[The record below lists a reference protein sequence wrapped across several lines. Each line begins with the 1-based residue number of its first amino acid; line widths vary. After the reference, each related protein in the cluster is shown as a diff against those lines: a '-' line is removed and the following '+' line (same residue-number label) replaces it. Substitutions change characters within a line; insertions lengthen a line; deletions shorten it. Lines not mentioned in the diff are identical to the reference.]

1 MRSGSPPISGAS
13 VRPSALVTVSLRSPR
28 ALAPISCS
36 TILTPGAGRPLTV
49 SSTWV
54 ESRPTVFGLP
64 GPSTMATTR
73 SRVIRPISVSAAA
86 CSAAASLLQPPLE
99 LPQDRIPGVA
109 AHADDEGKAEL
120 LPVGGIERR

>member
-36 TILTPGAGRPLTV
+36 AIFTPAAGRPLTV

-54 ESRPTVFGLP
+54 ESRPSVFGLP
-64 GPSTMATTR
+64 GPSTLAT
-73 SRVIRPISVSAAA
+73 SA
-86 CSAAASLLQPPLE
+86 QPGDQADLVQRRGPFGRGVVPQPALE
-99 LPQDRIPGVA
+99 LRAGSNPGCA
-109 AHADDEGKAEL
+109 GA
-120 LPVGGIERR
+120 RR